1 MSLRRSTIG
10 LSLLAVT
17 LALAGG
23 ACGSSSSSPSAPTTS
38 ANVTISILGD
48 RASQSYS
55 PNPTTVRVGQTVAWQ
70 NNDSIAHNA
79 TQDAG
84 AFASITVNA
93 GGITTPITMSTA
105 GTFTYHCTIHPGMVG
120 TLTVQ

>member
-17 LALAGG
+17 LALAGA
-23 ACGSSSSSPSAPTTS
+23 ACGSSSPSAPTAS
-38 ANVTISILGD
+38 ADVTISMLGD
-48 RASQSYS
+48 RGNQSYS
-55 PNPTTVRVGQTVAWQ
+55 PNPTTMRVGQTVAWK
-70 NNDSIAHNA
+70 NTDSTAHDA

-84 AFASITVNA
+84 RFTSTTVSA
-93 GGITTPITMSTA
+93 GATSAPLTMSTA